1 MQTARQSSAPG
12 FIDVHVHLNGDE
24 GIDTFVSAGIVAV
37 RNAGM
42 RVNAERLNRP
52 ATPVIVTSCWAI
64 YKRGGYGAR
73 FGAAVDTKSEIKA
86 EIQRLKKAG
95 ADIIKVMASGIV
107 SLKNPGAV
115 TPGGFDRD
123 ELAFI
128 VEEAAGLGLGV
139 MAHANGEAVT
149 AAAEAGVRSIEHG
162 FFMTPRA
169 LEVMAKKAVY
179 WVPTVG
185 ALVRAT
191 ERNDTPMRTKE
202 FILDLVDAQLGLLQ
216 HGYTIGVPLAVGT
229 DCLLPDAG
237 YPEAYRSELS
247 YFERAGIPRDAVMK
261 IACEGG
267 ARLLG
272 IAK

>member
-1 MQTARQSSAPG
+1 M
-12 FIDVHVHLNGDE
+12 NGDE
-24 GIDTFVSAGIVAV
+24 GIDSIASAGIVAV
-37 RNAGM
+37 RHAGM
-42 RVNAERLNRP
+42 RANAERANRP
-52 ATPVIVTSCWAI
+52 TTPVIVTSCWAI

-73 FGAAVDTKSEIKA
+73 FGVAVDTKSEIKA

-107 SLKNPGAV
+107 SLKKPGSV

-128 VEEAAGLGLGV
+128 VEEAAGFGLGV

-169 LEVMAKKAVY
+169 LEVMAKKGVY

-191 ERNDTPMRTKE
+191 ERNDIPTSTKR
-202 FILDLVDAQLGLLQ
+202 FALDLVHAHLDMLQ
-216 HGYTIGVPLAVGT
+216 HGYTVGVQLAVGT
-229 DCLLPDAG
+229 DCLLPDA
-237 YPEAYRSELS
+237 AYRQAYHTELS
-247 YFERAGIPRDAVMK
+247 YFERAGIPRDTVTK
-261 IACEGG
+261 IACEGN

-272 IAK
+272 IAKSPQRICGNIP